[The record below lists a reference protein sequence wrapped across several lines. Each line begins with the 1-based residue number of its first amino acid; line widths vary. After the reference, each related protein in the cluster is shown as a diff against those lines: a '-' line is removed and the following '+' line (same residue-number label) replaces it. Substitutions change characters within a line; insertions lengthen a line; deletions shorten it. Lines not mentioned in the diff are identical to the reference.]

1 MQREQ
6 TTIRLPRELKDKLLK
21 QAKVK
26 GYTLKDMMIFI
37 LKDYLQNT
45 SEE

>member
-1 MQREQ
+1 MEIEQ